1 MEIVKSAILDRFR
14 YLIMEFLTMEH
25 IEKNQ
30 EKLEHQ
36 RKPYQRPKLEKLGG
50 LISDTLP
57 GGSKGAEGNSG
68 KGFGT

>member
-1 MEIVKSAILDRFR
+1 MVK
-14 YLIMEFLTMEH
+14 YMK
-25 IEKNQ
+25 KNQ
-30 EKLEHQ
+30 EKLDHQ

-50 LISDTLP
+50 LKSDTLP

>member
-1 MEIVKSAILDRFR
+1 M
-14 YLIMEFLTMEH
+14 MEH
-25 IEKNQ
+25 MEKNQ
-30 EKLEHQ
+30 EKLKHQ
-36 RKPYQRPKLEKLGG
+36 RKTYKRPKLEKLGG

>member
-1 MEIVKSAILDRFR
+1 M
-14 YLIMEFLTMEH
+14 
-25 IEKNQ
+25 EKNQ

-36 RKPYQRPKLEKLGG
+36 RKPYQRPKLKKLGG

-68 KGFGT
+68 KGFRT